1 MKDCE
6 NEKGSPCGSA
16 ISCRVC
22 TVQHVSNKVVMIAE
36 QVLGVPLPLEPAKR
50 RQLTRPIQHLSGLVA
65 MSVVNIQTWG
75 IKAAV
80 GDKGIPPAADEFVNG
95 IR

>member
-1 MKDCE
+1 
-6 NEKGSPCGSA
+6 
-16 ISCRVC
+16 
-22 TVQHVSNKVVMIAE
+22 
-36 QVLGVPLPLEPAKR
+36 
-50 RQLTRPIQHLSGLVA
+50 